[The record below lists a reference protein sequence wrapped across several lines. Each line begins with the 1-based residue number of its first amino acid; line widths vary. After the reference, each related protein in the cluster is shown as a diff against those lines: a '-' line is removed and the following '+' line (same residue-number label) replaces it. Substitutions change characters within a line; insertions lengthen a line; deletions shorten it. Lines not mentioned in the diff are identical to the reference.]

1 MPSSNSLQ
9 NYFHVVE
16 FDTLRQK
23 KYLMKSGE
31 YHVLMG
37 NCRITS

>member
-16 FDTLRQK
+16 LNTSYQK
-23 KYLMKSGE
+23 KYLAKSQE
-31 YHVLMG
+31 YHV
-37 NCRITS
+37 